1 MPLDS
6 ETCRKFAYRLRDAAV
21 ERRAGTPLSDEYPH
35 LTEADAYA
43 VQAELLNLTGGTRT
57 GYKLGF
63 TSAAMREQMGVDHPN
78 SGVLVDHMRIDR
90 SQLPAGE
97 LIQPRVEPEIAIQL
111 GRDLRG
117 ADVTPQQ
124 VADATAAVR
133 PAIEV
138 VDSRYRDYRF
148 RSVDNI
154 ADNSSAARYVL
165 GAPHPLAHIGDLRQV
180 QVRLD
185 IDGRVVDQGVGA
197 AALDSPLAAVAWLVR
212 HLATRGEGLLA
223 GEVVLTGGLTRAY
236 PLPPGATAQARF
248 SAGLGTVSLHHREAR
263 DAR

>member
-1 MPLDS
+1 MSIDPKTAAAL
-6 ETCRKFAYRLRDAAV
+6 AARLHAAAV
-21 ERRAGTPLSDEYPH
+21 DRHAGSPLSDDYPN

-43 VQAELLNLTGGTRT
+43 IQAELLRLTGGVRT

-78 SGVLVDHMRIDR
+78 SGVLFGHMRIEG
-90 SQLPAGE
+90 STLPAGE

-124 VADATAAVR
+124 VADAVAAVL

-148 RSVDNI
+148 KSVDNI

-165 GAPHPLAHIGDLRQV
+165 GAPCVLANIGDLRRLEV
-180 QVRLD
+180 QLD

-197 AALDSPLAAVAWLVR
+197 AALDSPLAAVAWLTR
-212 HLATRGEGLLA
+212 HLAARGEGLLA
-223 GEVVLTGGLTRAY
+223 GEVVLTGGLTRAHA
-236 PLPPGATAQARF
+236 LPPGSTATARF
-248 SAGLGTVSLHHREAR
+248 SGGLGTVVLNHR
-263 DAR
+263 

>member
-1 MPLDS
+1 MPLNADTVT
-6 ETCRKFAYRLRDAAV
+6 ELAAHLRRATC
-21 ERRAGTPLSDEYPH
+21 ERRAGAPLSEARPD
-35 LTEADAYA
+35 LDEADAYA
-43 VQAELLNLTGGTRT
+43 IQAALLKRMGGVRV

-63 TSAAMREQMGVDHPN
+63 TSAAMREQMGVEHPN
-78 SGVLVDHMRIDR
+78 SGVLLESMRIAGPD
-90 SQLPAGE
+90 LPAGE

-111 GRDLRG
+111 GRGLRG
-117 ADVTPQQ
+117 TDVTPDE
-124 VADATAAVR
+124 VAEAIASVL

-138 VDSRYRDYRF
+138 VDSRYLDYRF

-165 GAPHPLAHIGDLRQV
+165 GAPHPLVHIGDLRQV

-185 IDGRVVDQGVGA
+185 IDGSVVDQGVGA

>member
-6 ETCRKFAYRLRDAAV
+6 NTCSKFATRLREAAR
-21 ERRAGTPLSDEYPH
+21 ERRAGSPLSDDCPTLNE
-35 LTEADAYA
+35 TDAYA
-43 VQAELLNLTGGTRT
+43 IQAELLRLTGGTRT

-78 SGVLVDHMRIDR
+78 SGVLLDQMRIGGSD
-90 SQLPAGE
+90 LPAGD

-117 ADVTPQQ
+117 ADVTPEQ
-124 VADATAAVR
+124 VADAVVAVL

-148 RSVDNI
+148 KSVDNI

-165 GAPHPLAHIGDLRQV
+165 GAPRPLREVGDLRRV
-180 QVRLD
+180 TVRLE
-185 IDGRVVDQGVGA
+185 IDGVVVDRGIGE
-197 AALDSPLAAVAWLVR
+197 AALGSPLAAVAWLAA
-212 HLATRGEGLLA
+212 HLDRTGQALYA
-223 GEVVLTGGLTRAY
+223 GEVVLTGGLTRAHAL
-236 PLPPGATAQARF
+236 LPGSTAQARF
-248 SAGLGTVSLHHREAR
+248 DAGLGTLTLHRRAV
-263 DAR
+263 

>member
-1 MPLDS
+1 MSLDQH
-6 ETCRKFAYRLRDAAV
+6 TIAALAARLRSAAL
-21 ERRAGTPLSDEYPH
+21 ECRAGAALSDDYPT

-43 VQAELLNLTGGTRT
+43 IQAELLRLTGGTRT

-78 SGVLVDHMRIDR
+78 SGVLVDHMRIDG
-90 SQLPAGE
+90 SELPAGE

-124 VADATAAVR
+124 VADAVAAVL

-138 VDSRYRDYRF
+138 VDSRCRDYRF
-148 RSVDNI
+148 TSVDNI

-165 GAPHPLAHIGDLRQV
+165 GAPRALAQVGDLRQV
-180 QVRLD
+180 QVDLV
-185 IDGRVVDQGVGA
+185 INGRMVDQGFGA
-197 AALDSPLAAVAWLVR
+197 AALDSPLAAVAWLAR
-212 HLATRGEGLLA
+212 HLAARGEGLLA

-236 PLPPGATAQARF
+236 ALPVGTAAEARF
-248 SAGLGTVSLHHREAR
+248 SAGFDEVRLRHEPG
-263 DAR
+263 DA